1 MSKCNLCDFESD
13 SEIKLSKHIQHTHKL
28 KKTEYLIQTKY
39 KGIPPLCG
47 CGCGQE
53 TRYEASQL
61 DFCKFIGG
69 HHSRLEGHWGDLKS
83 EKRVNAISKT
93 RKDKFTSGEYDY
105 IKDAIK
111 LGRKDPKLGAKISKG
126 AKGVAKPKPKGFGEG
141 RVHSQFTK
149 DKMSN
154 TAIENIIKTDRNHTS
169 KLEKTFANILD
180 LLDIK
185 YTTFFYAK
193 EIKAF
198 YDFYLPESNTI
209 IEVDGDFWHCNPTKF
224 PLPKYESQKKNLIRD
239 KEKEQWVKDKGYKL
253 LRFWEDDI
261 NNNIKSVKQIL
272 LENLQN

>member
-39 KGIPPLCG
+39 KGVPPLCG
-47 CGCGQE
+47 CGCGQK

-69 HHSRLEGHWGDLKS
+69 HHSRLEGHWGDLNS

-93 RKDKFTSGEYDY
+93 RKDKFTSGEYNY

-126 AKGVAKPKPKGFGEG
+126 AKGIAKPKPKGFGNN
-141 RVHSQFTK
+141 RIHSQATK

-154 TAIENIIKTDRNHTS
+154 TAIENIVKTDKNHTS

-180 LLDIK
+180 LLGIK

-198 YDFYLPESNTI
+198 YDFYLPQSNTI

-239 KEKEQWVKDKGYKL
+239 KEKEQWVKNNGYNL

-261 NNNIKSVKQIL
+261 NNNIKLVKQTL
-272 LENLQN
+272 LENIK

>member
-1 MSKCNLCDFESD
+1 MSKCNLCNFESD
-13 SEIKLSKHIQHTHKL
+13 SEIKLSKHIQHAHKL

-47 CGCGQE
+47 CGCGKE

-83 EKRVNAISKT
+83 EKRVNAISKA
-93 RKDKFTSGEYDY
+93 RKDRFASGEYDY

-111 LGRKDPKLGAKISKG
+111 LGRKDPQLGAKISKG
-126 AKGVAKPKPKGFGEG
+126 AKGVAKPKPKGFGNN

-209 IEVDGDFWHCNPTKF
+209 IEVDGDFWHCNPIKF

-261 NNNIKSVKQIL
+261 NNNIKSVKQTL
-272 LENLQN
+272 LENL